1 MTNAK
6 TLTAIADQVFERSQE
21 VLDEQPWLSQDQAK
35 DVARR
40 ELGVTS

>member
-1 MTNAK
+1 MSRQSEG
-6 TLTAIADQVFERSQE
+6 TAAAELVFERSQE
-21 VLDEQPWLSQDQAK
+21 ILDDQPWLSQDQAK